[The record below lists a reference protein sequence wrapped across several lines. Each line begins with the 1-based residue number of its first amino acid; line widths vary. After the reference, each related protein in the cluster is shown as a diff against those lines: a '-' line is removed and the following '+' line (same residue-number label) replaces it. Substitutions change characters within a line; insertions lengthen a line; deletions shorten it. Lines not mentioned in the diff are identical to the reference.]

1 MASPGF
7 SGVKKRRNNEF
18 YTEKIDVFYDFVLN
32 DFLTTEKLFF
42 YERGAGNPGITSE
55 TTWESRVRR
64 PGSLE

>member
-7 SGVKKRRNNEF
+7 PGVKKRRTNAFYIEQIDFCLRFFYEF
-18 YTEKIDVFYDFVLN
+18 FTMEKSG
-32 DFLTTEKLFF
+32 F

-55 TTWESRVRR
+55 TTRESRVRR